1 MTRPPKMPASAIR
14 SMVESRN
21 APQVPLVPLIRA
33 STPSSMSRNTK
44 IVQVKAPGKSS
55 PIGKRPS
62 APPATP
68 TVPMTVTAFG
78 VMGVRA
84 STLPTGVNRRVMAG
98 RSGFSMAVRSY
109 RRAEL
114 EFSAARVGF
123 TFRQPGRFFP
133 WGLWTR
139 CSRVKAGR
147 AQRWLAGG
155 RPPAP
160 PEAREAIAR
169 RRTSVAGTSSGAGGA
184 AGRAPAADQV
194 RNVVLVGHSGTG
206 KSSLVEALL
215 AATGT
220 IQRPGS
226 IEEGT
231 TVSDFDEIEVK
242 QQRSVNLTLAPVI
255 HNGIK
260 VNLLDT
266 PGYADFTGDLRAG
279 LRAADSALFAV
290 SATDGIDGVTRML
303 WEECA
308 AVGMPRAVVITKIDH
323 QRAEF
328 QATLDACREAF
339 GDAVAPLYLPVGEPV
354 NGLIGLLSQKLYSYS
369 GGERSEGAPAAADEE
384 RMTDLRGELIE
395 GVITESED
403 ESLMDRY
410 LSGEEIDPK
419 VLIEDLEKAVAQS
432 SFYPVLVVSAPQKIG
447 MLELLEVMTEAF
459 PSPAEHPLPP
469 VTTPDGK
476 PVTGLSA
483 DPKGPLLAE
492 VVKTTSDSYV
502 GRISLV
508 RVFSGTLRPDA
519 SVHVSGHGRAA
530 SGHEDHDDDERIGA
544 LTSPLGKQQRPV
556 TQCAAGDICAV
567 AKLSTA
573 ETGDTLSDKEK
584 PLLMESWSMPEPLL
598 PVAIVAKSKADED
611 KLSQALSRLVAE
623 DPTLRLE
630 NNAETRQLVLWCMGE
645 AHADLLLDRLANR
658 YGVAVETT
666 DLRVPL
672 RETVAGKAQGLGRNV
687 KQSGGHGEY
696 GICHIEI
703 EPLADASAFE
713 FVDKIVGGVVPRQFI
728 PSVEKGVRWQM
739 EQGVVA
745 GYPMIGIRVT
755 LYDGKAHSVDSSD
768 MAFQKAGRAALR
780 DAVDKAQPKLLEPV
794 DEVSVLVP
802 DDYVGAIMSDVPSRR
817 GRVLGTE
824 QIGVGRTLVKAE
836 IPELEITRYAIEL
849 RSLSHGTGSFTR
861 SYLRHEPLPAH
872 LASKVAA
879 ESKPG

>member
-21 APQVPLVPLIRA
+21 APQVPLVPFIRA

-44 IVQVKAPGKSS
+44 IVQVKAPGNSS
-55 PIGKRPS
+55 PRGNKAS

-78 VMGVRA
+78 VIGVRA
-84 STLPTGVNRRVMAG
+84 RTLPAGVNRRVMAG
-98 RSGFSMAVRSY
+98 RSTFSMAVRSY

-114 EFSAARVGF
+114 EFSVAGVGF

-139 CSRVKAGR
+139 CPRVKAGR
-147 AQRWLAGG
+147 AQRWAAG
-155 RPPAP
+155 
-160 PEAREAIAR
+160 EAMGR

-194 RNVVLVGHSGTG
+194 RNVVLVGHSGSG

-231 TVSDFDEIEVK
+231 TVSDFDETEVR
-242 QQRSVNLTLAPVI
+242 QQRSVNLTLAPII

-323 QRAEF
+323 QRADF

-354 NGLIGLLSQKLYSYS
+354 TGLIGLLSQKLYSYS
-369 GGERSEGAPAAADEE
+369 GGERSEGAPAADDEE

-419 VLIEDLEKAVAQS
+419 VLIEDLEKAVARG
-432 SFYPVLVVSAPQKIG
+432 SFYPVLVASSAPANRMG
-447 MLELLEVMTEAF
+447 MLELLEVMTQAF
-459 PSPAEHPLPP
+459 PSPAEHPLPT

-476 PVTGLSA
+476 PVTGLAA
-483 DPKGPLLAE
+483 DPDGALLAQ
-492 VVKTTSDSYV
+492 VIQTTSDSYV

-530 SGHEDHDDDERIGA
+530 RGHDDHGND
-544 LTSPLGKQQRPV
+544 QRV
-556 TQCAAGDICAV
+556 
-567 AKLSTA
+567 
-573 ETGDTLSDKEK
+573 
-584 PLLMESWSMPEPLL
+584 
-598 PVAIVAKSKADED
+598 
-611 KLSQALSRLVAE
+611 R
-623 DPTLRLE
+623 
-630 NNAETRQLVLWCMGE
+630 
-645 AHADLLLDRLANR
+645 
-658 YGVAVETT
+658 
-666 DLRVPL
+666 
-672 RETVAGKAQGLGRNV
+672 GLGPQV
-687 KQSGGHGEY
+687 GE
-696 GICHIEI
+696 
-703 EPLADASAFE
+703 
-713 FVDKIVGGVVPRQFI
+713 
-728 PSVEKGVRWQM
+728 
-739 EQGVVA
+739 
-745 GYPMIGIRVT
+745 
-755 LYDGKAHSVDSSD
+755 
-768 MAFQKAGRAALR
+768 
-780 DAVDKAQPKLLEPV
+780 
-794 DEVSVLVP
+794 
-802 DDYVGAIMSDVPSRR
+802 
-817 GRVLGTE
+817 
-824 QIGVGRTLVKAE
+824 
-836 IPELEITRYAIEL
+836 
-849 RSLSHGTGSFTR
+849 
-861 SYLRHEPLPAH
+861 HE
-872 LASKVAA
+872 
-879 ESKPG
+879 